1 MCWSPWSSCNLDSV
15 GACGVCGTLWAVDSV
30 GCGLWAV
37 GCGSLW
43 DSAPVFPYSHFPF
56 SRCVGVLFLSFLSLL
71 LFFRACVVILVG
83 NGLGVRS
90 DVRVQ

>member
-1 MCWSPWSSCNLDSV
+1 M
-15 GACGVCGTLWAVDSV
+15 
-30 GCGLWAV
+30 GCGN
-37 GCGSLW
+37 LW

-90 DVRVQ
+90 DVRV

>member
-1 MCWSPWSSCNLDSV
+1 M
-15 GACGVCGTLWAVDSV
+15 
-30 GCGLWAV
+30 GCGN
-37 GCGSLW
+37 LW